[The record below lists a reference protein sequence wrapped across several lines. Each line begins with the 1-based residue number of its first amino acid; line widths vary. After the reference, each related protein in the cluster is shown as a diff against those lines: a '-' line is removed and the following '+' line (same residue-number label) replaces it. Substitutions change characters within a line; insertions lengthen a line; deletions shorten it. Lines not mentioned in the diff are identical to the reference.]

1 MLSGEGVEGRAEI
14 TENFDAST
22 DDEGDVAKGLV
33 ELETVV
39 TLRGLVELREAS
51 GVLTPVELARVY
63 DDTSDGSTVTA
74 DPFGGRVDDDISA
87 MVDGSDEVTSSTKCV
102 IDLTTY
108 QTSSSES
115 NVLLSDLQ

>member
-1 MLSGEGVEGRAEI
+1 MLGGKGVKGRAEI

-22 DDEGDVAKGLV
+22 DDEGDVAEGLV

-63 DDTSDGSTVTA
+63 NHTSDGSAMTA
-74 DPFGGRVDDDISA
+74 DPFGSRVDDNISA
-87 MVDGSDEVTSSTKCV
+87 MVDGSDEVTSSTKGV
-102 IDLTTY
+102 IDLTMF
-108 QTSSSES
+108 
-115 NVLLSDLQ
+115 

>member
-1 MLSGEGVEGRAEI
+1 MLSGKRVEGRAEI
-14 TENFDAST
+14 TKNFDTST

-51 GVLTPVELARVY
+51 GVFAPVEFARVY
-63 DDTSDGSTVTA
+63 HNTSDGSTVTA

-87 MVDGSDEVTSSTKCV
+87 MVDGSDKVTSSTKGV
-102 IDLTTY
+102 IDLTSY
-108 QTSSSES
+108 QNLSSKS

>member
-1 MLSGEGVEGRAEI
+1 LLSGEGVEGRAEI

-51 GVLTPVELARVY
+51 GVLAPVELARVY
-63 DDTSDGSTVTA
+63 DNTSDGSTVTA
-74 DPFGGRVDDDISA
+74 DPFGGRVDDDISTV
-87 MVDGSDEVTSSTKCV
+87 VDGSDKVASSTKCV

-108 QTSSSES
+108 
-115 NVLLSDLQ
+115 